1 MRKAKKQEVLDLIQ
15 TLHKAH
21 KVIEQY
27 AAQKEISVTQELLGQ
42 CQECAISIGTVI
54 EQTEGLG
61 FVTVSLLEAYCETV
75 YACAE
80 ALNAG
85 DVNAGQM
92 YERLEQQ
99 LLQIEESVKC
109 DIKVRT
115 EIVFFPYKAS
125 MWDSLESVYLAAK
138 DDPDCDAYCVPIPYF
153 DRNPDGS
160 FGEMHYEGDQYPAD
174 IEVTD
179 WRSYD
184 FEERRPDAVFIH
196 NPYDGA
202 NLVTSVHPRYYSDNL
217 KKYTGCLVYVPY
229 FASAGGMSEA
239 LALCPAYLSADY
251 IVIPSREI
259 QDYFDDR
266 IPNEK
271 FLVFGS
277 PKFDRVIRL
286 CKNPPEPPVEWK
298 KQMDGK
304 TVYFYNTSLSRM
316 LANTGDFLKKMQYV
330 FDAFRGRDDVCLLW
344 RPHPL
349 MESTFDSLR
358 ETYKPSY
365 MALKK
370 EFIDNNIGILDDTV
384 DVSTSVALSDIYISD
399 VGSSVRLLFGVVG
412 KPVVMI
418 DESIHS
424 LPQKDDW
431 RGKWLSYFQF
441 DERGNDRYQ
450 VSQGD
455 QLWFSENNDYHYK
468 FYMDLGIGYSDGR
481 YYQRAI
487 ERKSAVYVVPRDVQD
502 LLIIK
507 GKTIRKIELEK
518 KIKQWGS
525 FHGCYYNE
533 RYLFLYPCKYP
544 SLVRFDFE
552 SEEVL
557 YLDGIT
563 PFHARHL
570 AGEWCFGGVVA
581 YEKELIFASP
591 QDNQF
596 LFVHMDTLAVRSLS
610 CDTNAIH
617 GIYAMVVE
625 EEWVW
630 LLPMKGMAVVCWN
643 PKTGETK
650 EYTDLPKEFRSVRW
664 PYNYE
669 CDELP
674 FGNMAFC
681 KTHDGER
688 IIISP
693 EWGNMYLSLDRATG
707 RIEKWESPAGNEL
720 RGKNGYYV
728 TDHMGGFVTVRE
740 QDGNTSYRIWNA
752 PERQLFDIDLTTDAI
767 KEVEIGFDYDDLLE
781 HEPGFGEE
789 SNSMPYCL
797 RENAFNSLSGLLDGK
812 IIGQKF
818 DKERQL
824 RAFSKAYTNIE
835 GTCGRDVYRFI
846 KEKLG

>member
-27 AAQKEISVTQELLGQ
+27 AVQKEIMVIQELLGQ

-61 FVTVSLLEAYCETV
+61 FVTVSFLEAYCETV

-92 YERLEQQ
+92 YEKLEQQ
-99 LLQIEESVKC
+99 LLQIEESVKR
-109 DIKVRT
+109 DIKVKT

-138 DDPDCDAYCVPIPYF
+138 DDLDCDAYCVPIPYF
-153 DRNPDGS
+153 DRNPDRS
-160 FGEMHYEGDQYPAD
+160 LGEMHYEGDQYPAD

-202 NLVTSVHPRYYSDNL
+202 NLVTSVHPRYYSDHL
-217 KKYTGCLVYVPY
+217 KKYTECLVYIPY
-229 FASAGGMSEA
+229 FASAGTMGEA
-239 LALCPAYLSADY
+239 MALCPAYLFADY
-251 IVIPSREI
+251 IVIPSQNLR
-259 QDYFDDR
+259 DYFDKR
-266 IPNEK
+266 IPEQK
-271 FLVFGS
+271 FLAFGS

-286 CKNPPEPPVEWK
+286 CDNPPEPPVEWEK
-298 KQMDGK
+298 KMHGK
-304 TVYFYNTSLSRM
+304 TVYFYNTSLTDM
-316 LANTGDFLKKMQYV
+316 LACTGIFLNKMQYV
-330 FDAFRGRDDVCLLW
+330 FDSFRGREDVCLLW

-349 MESTFDSLR
+349 TESTFDSLR
-358 ETYKPSY
+358 EAYKPSY

-370 EFIDNNIGILDDTV
+370 EFVEKNIGILDDTS
-384 DVSTSVALSDIYISD
+384 DVETTIALSDVYIGD
-399 VGSSVRLLFGVVG
+399 AGSSVCSLFGVAG
-412 KPVVMI
+412 KPIVLL
-418 DESIHS
+418 DRFIHS
-424 LPQKDDW
+424 LPKKNDW
-431 RGKWLSYFQF
+431 RGNWLAYFQF

-455 QLWFSENNDYHYK
+455 QLWFSKNNDYHYK
-468 FYMDLGIGYSDGR
+468 FYMDLGTGYSDGR

-487 ERKSAVYVVPRDVQD
+487 ERKSVVYVVPRDVQD

-507 GKTIRKIELEK
+507 GKKIRKIELEK
-518 KIKQWGS
+518 KIKQWEV

-533 RYLFLYPCKYP
+533 RYLFLYPHKYP

-552 SEEVL
+552 TEEVL

-581 YEKELIFASP
+581 YEEELIFASP

-596 LFVHMDTLAVRSLS
+596 LFVHMDTLAVRSLT
-610 CDTNAIH
+610 CDTDVIH
-617 GIYAMVVE
+617 GIHAMVVK

-630 LLPMKGMAVVCWN
+630 LLPVKGRAVVCWN

-650 EYTDLPKEFRSVRW
+650 EYTDLPKEFHSVRW
-664 PYNYE
+664 PYDYV
-669 CDELP
+669 CDDLP
-674 FGNMAFC
+674 FGNVAFC
-681 KTHDGER
+681 KTNGRER
-688 IIISP
+688 IILSP

-707 RIEKWESPAGNEL
+707 QIEKWESPAGNEL

-728 TDHMGGFVTVRE
+728 TDHMGGFITVQERE
-740 QDGNTSYRIWNA
+740 GNTSYRIWNA
-752 PERQLFDIDLTTDAI
+752 PERKLFDIDLTTNAV
-767 KEVEIGFDYDDLLE
+767 KELEIEFDYDDLLE
-781 HEPGFGEE
+781 HEPGFGKASERI
-789 SNSMPYCL
+789 PCCL
-797 RENAFNSLSGLLDGK
+797 KENTFNSLTDILDGNVT
-812 IIGQKF
+812 GQQF
-818 DKERQL
+818 DKGRQL
-824 RAFSKAYTNIE
+824 REFSKVFTNIE
-835 GTCGRDVYRFI
+835 GTCGKDVYRFI
-846 KEKLG
+846 KQALE